1 MVERFISW
9 HSLCVITNHI
19 LCQSSIKCWP
29 TPSNK
34 SDNPIHS
41 RSSIHHNTV
50 YSLWPSMK
58 SVGVKSR
65 LSIPTAIFT
74 SARQIQIQ
82 QMRFRTSFHQN
93 GERQLQRTLPTRI
106 SSLLWNK
113 ESTSLPIHHLFTH
126 WTRNTKNSSK
136 KRNDKQKQ
144 DLQRGSPTQ
153 RRNLNPSLSPMTIL
167 HPLPHHLPKK
177 PVSLQKWCP
186 ISKTSTRT
194 SSIGFTPSN
203 PSTPAIL
210 FFPKWPPKQNVKIQ

>member
-1 MVERFISW
+1 MLIKKEMMKKLD
-9 HSLCVITNHI
+9 SLNNHEVI
-19 LCQSSIKCWP
+19 
-29 TPSNK
+29 
-34 SDNPIHS
+34 
-41 RSSIHHNTV
+41 
-50 YSLWPSMK
+50 
-58 SVGVKSR
+58 VKSR
-65 LSIPTAIFT
+65 TKWGMSKCKLMLGRTKDSCMIILMCSSNSQDLLP
-74 SARQIQIQ
+74 IQIQ

-93 GERQLQRTLPTRI
+93 GERQLQRTLPTGI

-153 RRNLNPSLSPMTIL
+153 RRNWNPFLSPMTIL
-167 HPLPHHLPKK
+167 HPPPHHLPKK

-210 FFPKWPPKQNVKIQ
+210 FFPKWPPKQNDKIQ